1 MTLVGLLLAGQGTTT
16 LQVYTGKECGHAFT
30 IWCDVIRFSMQVQLR
45 GGRATIADR
54 KQEVALIFSYIGGPL
69 DALAQ
74 AMVDLLRGADRTAA
88 RWMESPGEFRWVF
101 QRSTDELSIQILY
114 FPEMFSRQQDSAGT
128 LLFTSECRLAD
139 FAGQVISA
147 LERVQEEYNPE
158 YEKFS
163 PYGWSFPTRL
173 YEELRRLQR
182 EHKRAKR
189 FSGSS
194 ARSASS
200 TKRESLNGP

>member
-1 MTLVGLLLAGQGTTT
+1 MRPRV
-16 LQVYTGKECGHAFT
+16 T
-30 IWCDVIRFSMQVQLR
+30 IWCDVIRFSLHVQLR

-54 KQEVALIFSYIGGPL
+54 KHEVTVIFSYIAGPL

-74 AMVDLLRGADRTAA
+74 AVVDLLKGADRTEA

-101 QRSTDELSIQILY
+101 QWSTDGLIIHILY
-114 FPEMFSRQQDSAGT
+114 FTEMFSRQQDSAGT

-147 LERVQEEYNPE
+147 LKRVQEEYNPE

-163 PYGWSFPTRL
+163 PYGWSFPDRL

-182 EHKRAKR
+182 EHKRTKK
-189 FSGSS
+189 FSDSS
-194 ARSASS
+194 ATSASS
-200 TKRESLNGP
+200 PKRESFNGP